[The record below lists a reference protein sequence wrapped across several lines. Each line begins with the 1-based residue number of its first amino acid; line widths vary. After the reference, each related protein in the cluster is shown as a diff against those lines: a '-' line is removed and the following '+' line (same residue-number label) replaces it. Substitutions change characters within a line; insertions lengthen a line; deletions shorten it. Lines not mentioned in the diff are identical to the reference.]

1 MISYVTYKIIH
12 YLGVFTAVSAV
23 AGYAALAGVGGSPL
37 VRAPWTRRLA
47 AAHGIGLFLVLLGG
61 FGMLARLGVT
71 HEMGGLPTWIWI
83 KLAIWG
89 ALGAVLTLAKRRPE
103 TAGWVLFVAPLLAVA
118 AGTVAL
124 LKPGL

>member
-12 YLGVFTAVSAV
+12 YLGIFTAISAV
-23 AGYAALAGVGGSPL
+23 AAYASLSATGGSPL
-37 VRAPWTRRLA
+37 LRDGWAKKLV

-71 HEMGGLPTWIWI
+71 HTGLPTWIWI
-83 KLAIWG
+83 KLAIWL
-89 ALGAVLTLAKRRPE
+89 ALGATLSWAKRRPE
-103 TAGWVLFVAPLLAVA
+103 SAGWALVAVPLLALA

-124 LKPGL
+124 TKPGL

>member
-12 YLGVFTAVSAV
+12 YLGIFTAVTAV
-23 AGYAALAGVGGSPL
+23 AAYAVLATGGSPL
-37 VRAPWTRRLA
+37 QRDAWTKKLA

-61 FGMLARLGVT
+61 FGMLARLGVS
-71 HEMGGLPTWIWI
+71 HGGLPTWIWI
-83 KLAIWG
+83 KLAIWVL
-89 ALGAVLTLAKRRPE
+89 LGGVLTLAKRRPE
-103 TAGWVLFVAPLLAVA
+103 TAGWVLFIAPFLAAA

>member
-12 YLGVFTAVSAV
+12 YLGIFTAVTAV
-23 AGYAALAGVGGSPL
+23 AGYAVLAGTGGSPL
-37 VRAPWTRRLA
+37 LRGSWTKRLA

-61 FGMLARLGVT
+61 FGMLARLGVS
-71 HEMGGLPTWIWI
+71 HGGLPLWIWI
-83 KLAIWG
+83 KLAIWVVF
-89 ALGAVLTLAKRRPE
+89 GAVLTLAKRRPE